1 MEHDP
6 WWFALHL
13 ITIEMDFK
21 TTDPSPGWW
30 CSSTQEA
37 EAVRSLQIW
46 GLLSKALSQ
55 NHSQKN
61 RNQNQKN
68 FTDLYLG
75 KESELIHSSLLDK
88 TKALVCLRWE
98 TFLFLFQSCR
108 VIHSWL
114 YKALACQ
121 SVVFVFSCVCL
132 VRINLWMASSPSA
145 CSGWGTG
152 RLRFWM
158 SYPRS
163 WCWCWWW

>member
-30 CSSTQEA
+30 SSSTQEA

-55 NHSQKN
+55 NHPPKN
-61 RNQNQKN
+61 RNQNQKEPYRFISRERKWTN
-68 FTDLYLG
+68 TQPRFWTKQKHLSACVG
-75 KESELIHSSLLDK
+75 RHSSFCSRVAESFIHDCTRHLP
-88 TKALVCLRWE
+88 ANQ
-98 TFLFLFQSCR
+98 LFL
-108 VIHSWL
+108 
-114 YKALACQ
+114 
-121 SVVFVFSCVCL
+121 SCVCL

-145 CSGWGTG
+145 CSRWGTG

-163 WCWCWWW
+163 WSWYWWW